1 MAQGLP
7 CRSKSNQATSNL
19 TRSLHL
25 CNEWDRSALQ
35 RNSKLKRNRR
45 VDHGQAGALP
55 NALHSGALRHPCTE
69 RDNGSKLYSYLEI
82 LQEKSQRLGVTLLDA
97 FKWKDIPSSTYY
109 RTIKGTTELR
119 YETARLVNKAI
130 EELHA
135 LRKHREELKEKS
147 RR

>member
-1 MAQGLP
+1 MGRLARYRMRYILVRCDTHAQ
-7 CRSKSNQATSNL
+7 SETM
-19 TRSLHL
+19 
-25 CNEWDRSALQ
+25 DQ
-35 RNSKLKRNRR
+35 R
-45 VDHGQAGALP
+45 
-55 NALHSGALRHPCTE
+55 
-69 RDNGSKLYSYLEI
+69 LYSYLEI